1 MLIIRRIVARTKFSI
16 VTLFNKNF
24 IPTCRDFILLDKV
37 SQLRWI
43 ENQNEDYEQVL
54 YEPEAYIGLSYP
66 VEMID
71 FEEYR
76 RYPID
81 YDVTGWLADLSEERE
96 AEINAGAQ
104 LFPDEAAAVMQ
115 GVAEADTDTWVGHH
129 GFEIQ
134 LSDGTLFA
142 HFEGHSMGQG
152 GVQFELCQVFQSR
165 LALIEYIEDQPLS
178 MLEV

>member
-1 MLIIRRIVARTKFSI
+1 MLLIHQIVARAKFIIATMLSKDF
-16 VTLFNKNF
+16 V
-24 IPTCRDFILLDKV
+24 PTCRDFVLLKKET
-37 SQLRWI
+37 QFRWI
-43 ENQNEDYEQVL
+43 ENKYVEYEQLL

-76 RYPID
+76 RYPLD
-81 YDVTGWLADLSEERE
+81 YDITGRLADLTAERE

-104 LFPDEAAAVMQ
+104 LLPDEAEAVMYS
-115 GVAEADTDTWVGHH
+115 VAEADVDTWVGHH
-129 GFEIQ
+129 GFEITF
-134 LSDGTLFA
+134 SDGTLFA

-152 GVQFELCQVFQSR
+152 GVQFDYCEVLPNKA
-165 LALIEYIEDQPLS
+165 ALIEYIEDQPIS

>member
-1 MLIIRRIVARTKFSI
+1 MLIIRQIVARAKFFFATRLI
-16 VTLFNKNF
+16 KDFV
-24 IPTCRDFILLDKV
+24 PTCHDFKLLNKDT
-37 SQLRWI
+37 QLRWI
-43 ENQNEDYEQVL
+43 ENQHEDYEQLL

-71 FEEYR
+71 LEEYR

-81 YDVTGWLADLSEERE
+81 YDVAGWLADLTKERE

-104 LFPDEAAAVMQ
+104 LSPDEAAAVMQ
-115 GVAEADTDTWVGHH
+115 GVAEADVDTWVGHH
-129 GFEIQ
+129 GFEIM
-134 LSDGTLFA
+134 LSDGTLFV

-152 GVQFELCQVFQSR
+152 GMQFDYCEVLPSKD
-165 LALIEYIEDQPLS
+165 ALIEYIENQPIS